1 MSSNN
6 NTQSFVVA
14 LDAVGLRLDQYC
26 FQQAADFSRSFFQQL
41 IEAGHVKVQGKAMLK
56 SGYKVR
62 EGDCIEISMFVP
74 KTINLAPE
82 SVAFDVIFEHPDFL
96 VINKPAGLAVHPA
109 PTNPGEITLV
119 NGLLHRY
126 PEFLAFET
134 KERPGIVHR
143 LDKNTSGLL
152 LVARTVQ
159 AAAIFSEM
167 FKNRQIK
174 KKYLALV
181 EGHPDAK
188 GSITFLIGRDL
199 VHRHKMTH
207 ANPHGRSAE
216 THFEVVQYFAD
227 QTLLSVTIITGRT
240 HQIRVHA
247 TAIGHSVFGDATYGK
262 ASPLIGR
269 QALHAHQCSFE
280 YQGKQYHFEA
290 PLAEDIRQVL
300 ERLKPLP

>member
-1 MSSNN
+1 M
-6 NTQSFVVA
+6 QRFIVD
-14 LDAVGLRLDQYC
+14 LDKVGLRLDQYC
-26 FQQAADFSRSFFQQL
+26 FQLCSDFSRSFFQQL
-41 IEAGHVKVQGKAMLK
+41 IEAGHVKVQGKSMLK

-62 EGDCIEISMFVP
+62 EGDHIEISMLVP

-82 SVAFDVIFEHPDFL
+82 FVDFDVIFEHPDFL

-109 PTNPGEITLV
+109 STNPEEITLV
-119 NGLLHRY
+119 NGILHRY

-159 AAAIFSEM
+159 AAGIFSEM

-188 GSITFLIGRDL
+188 GSITFSIGRDL

-207 ANPHGRSAE
+207 TNPHGRSAE
-216 THFEVVQYFAD
+216 THFETMQYFENQA
-227 QTLLSVTIITGRT
+227 LLLVTIITGRT
-240 HQIRVHA
+240 HQIRVHM
-247 TAIGHSVFGDATYGK
+247 TAIGHPVVGDATYGK

-269 QALHAHQCSFE
+269 QALHA
-280 YQGKQYHFEA
+280 
-290 PLAEDIRQVL
+290 
-300 ERLKPLP
+300 